1 MDINHHNVGE
11 MLLESSAR
19 VKDTVADCLNLYKRI
34 KWETVSFIIPT
45 NPEPSHRPRLS
56 GYRVYVP
63 GAAKHQSYFNK
74 HVLPKLNG
82 LFIYTPCKI
91 KIDIFVQTPKSFSTT
106 QKILAEM
113 KILRPWGNIGDVDNF
128 EKALLD
134 QLQPNEKRGHRGI
147 MANDSLVIESHTNK
161 YYSMTPRYEV
171 TIEFMNKI
179 PDVLFKILKMKDDYD
194 LPSDVRPRHKIK
206 IKNKE

>member
-1 MDINHHNVGE
+1 
-11 MLLESSAR
+11 
-19 VKDTVADCLNLYKRI
+19 
-34 KWETVSFIIPT
+34 
-45 NPEPSHRPRLS
+45 
-56 GYRVYVP
+56 
-63 GAAKHQSYFNK
+63 
-74 HVLPKLNG
+74 
-82 LFIYTPCKI
+82 
-91 KIDIFVQTPKSFSTT
+91 
-106 QKILAEM
+106 M